1 MKYFSKACTR
11 VLLELFCVFVEESP
25 KITIIEKFLEEA
37 LLLAHLC
44 HANVLCTLGICI
56 SQADKP
62 QVVLPYMA
70 NGDLKSLIRN
80 ENLVSSLT
88 YTRNIRL
95 VDQKKEKDIS
105 GGMLPIS
112 REERSVL

>member
-1 MKYFSKACTR
+1 MNYS
-11 VLLELFCVFVEESP
+11 LCVVEESP
-25 KITIIEKFLEEA
+25 KISVIEKFLEEA